1 MYMYHLHVGAVF
13 HSHRSKKDALI
24 KLKKNSLWK
33 ETVGPVEG
41 AADCHSTTVLCLSP
55 VNFFSGM
62 VACVILVNS
71 VSIFT
76 KWHAFKLA
84 TVALFIALA
93 YE

>member
-1 MYMYHLHVGAVF
+1 MYRLHVRVLF

-24 KLKKNSLWK
+24 KFKKNSLWK

-41 AADCHSTTVLCLSP
+41 TADCHSTRVLCLSP
-55 VNFFSGM
+55 VIFFSGM
-62 VACVILVNS
+62 VTCVILVNS

>member
-1 MYMYHLHVGAVF
+1 M
-13 HSHRSKKDALI
+13 
-24 KLKKNSLWK
+24 
-33 ETVGPVEG
+33 EG

-55 VNFFSGM
+55 MSFFSGM
-62 VACVILVNS
+62 VTCVILVNS
-71 VSIFT
+71 VSIFF

>member
-1 MYMYHLHVGAVF
+1 M
-13 HSHRSKKDALI
+13 
-24 KLKKNSLWK
+24 
-33 ETVGPVEG
+33 EG
-41 AADCHSTTVLCLSP
+41 AADWHSITVLCLSP
-55 VNFFSGM
+55 LIFFPGM